1 MTIFDQ
7 TYWDLNQASLW
18 IVFRNAELVED
29 SIPPINRR
37 VPTMLMYPSMN
48 DYEQVGTI
56 IELSKALESGNL
68 YAHGRPADGGKQTQQ
83 IPVIEWS
90 SLILEAPIAYISN
103 IQEGKIQ
110 PWTDIKVKSA
120 EVKKL
125 WRSTLEKQSR
135 SKFDWDEIKKLHDRL
150 QSENPSFSRN
160 ELILELQGEFEDKF
174 NKPGPSRTTIQRKLK
189 QWI

>member
-29 SIPPINRR
+29 SVPPINRR

-56 IELSKALESGNL
+56 IELSKALESENL